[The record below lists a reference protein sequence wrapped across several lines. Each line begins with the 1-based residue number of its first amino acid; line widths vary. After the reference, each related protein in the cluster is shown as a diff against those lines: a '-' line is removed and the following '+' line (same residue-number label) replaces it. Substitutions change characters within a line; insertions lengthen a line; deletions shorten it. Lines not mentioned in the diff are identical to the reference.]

1 MLLIL
6 LYSISNYLLTSPF
19 RQDGNKFGGGIMVFA
34 REDISSKVV
43 SKDTLSI
50 EGMFIELNICKKKCY

>member
-19 RQDGNKFGGGIMVFA
+19 RQDRNKFGGGIMVFV